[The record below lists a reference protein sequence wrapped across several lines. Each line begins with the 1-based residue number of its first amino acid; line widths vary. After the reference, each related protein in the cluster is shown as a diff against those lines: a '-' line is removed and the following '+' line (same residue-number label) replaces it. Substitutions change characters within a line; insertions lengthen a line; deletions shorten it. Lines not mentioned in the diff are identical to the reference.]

1 MQKGGIK
8 LMTPGQVA
16 RMPKNDCILFVEGW
30 RPIYD
35 QKNWP
40 FATDEFKK
48 AKEIAG
54 EQGYKNP
61 VRVVYNEKTG
71 QYKTLEGEEKLRI
84 LTKEEFAFYK
94 EAEKNDDSIKTFEIN
109 MRQFLYTNWNEDPR
123 PTEEDLQEMIKDIG
137 RKDTVSIEL
146 PPDVFPIMDEE
157 DFDRELEEDGPWD
170 LSGSILDCLLR
181 YADLLSPE
189 EIEEIIGGMEDGIS
203 SQNIKTYFAL
213 HDAVKMRQYRRAF
226 MAGR

>member
-1 MQKGGIK
+1 M
-8 LMTPGQVA
+8 
-16 RMPKNDCILFVEGW
+16 E
-30 RPIYD
+30 
-35 QKNWP
+35 
-40 FATDEFKK
+40 
-48 AKEIAG
+48 
-54 EQGYKNP
+54 
-61 VRVVYNEKTG
+61 
-71 QYKTLEGEEKLRI
+71 
-84 LTKEEFAFYK
+84 
-94 EAEKNDDSIKTFEIN
+94 
-109 MRQFLYTNWNEDPR
+109 
-123 PTEEDLQEMIKDIG
+123 
-137 RKDTVSIEL
+137 
-146 PPDVFPIMDEE
+146 PPSDVFPIMDEE